1 MIPVF
6 FHTGYRY
13 KNFDTEQAYRAA
25 KAETVSA
32 SVARIVQFRTQMLI
46 LSQRLG

>member
-13 KNFDTEQAYRAA
+13 KNFDTEQAYI
-25 KAETVSA
+25 SA
-32 SVARIVQFRTQMLI
+32 SMEQVINWIAAYL
-46 LSQRLG
+46 LASWE